1 MLCTYYSGCR
11 PNSLC
16 VLLFLCPFFFV
27 YATVNLLMPCLR
39 TICRCSILIVW
50 ASFVPL
56 LVRVCFCLC
65 CVHIIPSAGLICCVF
80 CCFFVFFPPI
90 IVNVNLL
97 MLCLRTI
104 CRCSILIV
112 WASFVLLLVR
122 VCFCLCCGHI
132 VPGLGLICCVF
143 CFFFEFFFVNCQCQF
158 TDAMFAHNLQVS
170 KFIVWTSFTLLFARV
185 CFCLGCLYDF
195 CGTWLMC
202 CVFIAR
208 FPFST
213 RQNEFNTIRAVFV
226 VRDHACKTCPEHRLL
241 PRFPLFSCPPV
252 QIPPTA
258 PM

>member
-1 MLCTYYSGCR
+1 
-11 PNSLC
+11 
-16 VLLFLCPFFFV
+16 
-27 YATVNLLMPCLR
+27 MPCLR

-143 CFFFEFFFVNCQCQF
+143 CFFFEFFLLIVNVNLLMLCLLTICRCLNLSSGRVLPCCLPAFV
-158 TDAMFAHNLQVS
+158 FA
-170 KFIVWTSFTLLFARV
+170 
-185 CFCLGCLYDF
+185 
-195 CGTWLMC
+195 
-202 CVFIAR
+202 
-208 FPFST
+208 
-213 RQNEFNTIRAVFV
+213 
-226 VRDHACKTCPEHRLL
+226 
-241 PRFPLFSCPPV
+241 
-252 QIPPTA
+252 
-258 PM
+258 